1 MFLLNN
7 SSGHELA
14 GYGNITG
21 VDPST
26 QASDHLYT
34 EDRKYYYSSAY
45 LLEYI
50 INNNQVDV

>member
-7 SSGHELA
+7 
-14 GYGNITG
+14 ITE